1 MSVKNNLVGRKI
13 VIVEVS
19 RRGPCHYWDFESK
32 VFATLKRAEKW
43 IDEQIDALVKEYD
56 LDKGKAV
63 DGWHVDIDGDSAVQ
77 FDPQEDYI
85 Y

>member
-1 MSVKNNLVGRKI
+1 MSAENDIVGKEI
-13 VIVEVS
+13 VVVEVS

-32 VFATLKRAEKW
+32 VFATFERAVKW

-56 LDKGKAV
+56 LDREKAV
-63 DGWHVDIDGDSAVQ
+63 DGWHVDINLDSAVQ
-77 FDPQEDYI
+77 FDTQEDYI